1 MASTTLITNMKTVIA
16 NGPSSVTQANANAQ
30 AGPITDYVGMTKSVL
45 LTLDEAEVKLNGVAG
60 VAGLLALTDPTTD
73 AANYTLLSNVLASL
87 S

>member
-16 NGPSSVTQANANAQ
+16 NGPSSVTTANAIAQ
-30 AGPITDYVGMTKSVL
+30 AGPITDYPGMTGSIL
-45 LTLDEAEVKLNGVAG
+45 LNLEEAQQKLGQTIPG
-60 VAGLLALTDPTTD
+60 ILALTDPTTD

>member
-1 MASTTLITNMKTVIA
+1 MASTTLITNMNTVIA
-16 NGPSSVTQANANAQ
+16 NGPSAATLALANAQ

-45 LTLDEAEVKLNGVAG
+45 LNLREANVKLNGA
-60 VAGLLALTDPTTD
+60 AALEGLLAITDPTSD